1 MATLEER
8 IQRLE
13 DIKEIQALKIAY
25 ARAADD
31 RYNADRLAALF
42 TEDAVWDGG
51 EKFGMHRGRQAIHDF
66 FAPISETFTFALHYY
81 MGPTIDIAPSGVA
94 ATGHWYMWFPA
105 TISERAIFG
114 AATYDEQYR
123 KVDGRW
129 YFSHLKL
136 TLHFFTPYESGW
148 VKERFLVQ

>member
-66 FAPISETFTFALHYY
+66 FAPISEAFTFALHYY

-94 ATGHWYMWFPA
+94 ATGTGICGSPRRSASAPSLALRPMMSSTA
-105 TISERAIFG
+105 RSTGAGISP
-114 AATYDEQYR
+114 T
-123 KVDGRW
+123 
-129 YFSHLKL
+129 
-136 TLHFFTPYESGW
+136 
-148 VKERFLVQ
+148 